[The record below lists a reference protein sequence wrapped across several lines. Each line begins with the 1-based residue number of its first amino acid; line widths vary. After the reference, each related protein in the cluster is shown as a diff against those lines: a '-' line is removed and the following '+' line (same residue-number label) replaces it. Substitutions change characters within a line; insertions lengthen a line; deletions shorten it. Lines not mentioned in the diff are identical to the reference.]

1 MLDSY
6 SVREPIL
13 PTELAEKAIDGIK
26 NGNALEAV
34 RVAGVSIT
42 GAEAR
47 AITVESSEFE
57 GVELSSCLFKKATMT
72 DVVLQDCL
80 FFGSNFDGS
89 GWLRVEFRKGMHF
102 GYGPERLLVAGR
114 ELY

>member
-1 MLDSY
+1 
-6 SVREPIL
+6 VREPIL
-13 PTELAEKAIDGIK
+13 PTELAEKAIVGFQ
-26 NGNALEAV
+26 NGDSLEAV
-34 RVAGVSIT
+34 RVVGASLTGV
-42 GAEAR
+42 EAR

-114 ELY
+114 ELYERQA